1 MYCVPVL
8 RKKDSD
14 PEPLLI
20 ILLQIMAFFLKM
32 TKILELNLPQFFLH
46 SKRKKTLKKM
56 LLDLNPYCSQSWDPD
71 FIKGRIRTRILKM
84 RIRNTVT
91 AHWAKL
97 QKTRKATLKYLQSYN
112 PLLKYAQKVVAI
124 CI

>member
-91 AHWAKL
+91 AHWAK
-97 QKTRKATLKYLQSYN
+97 
-112 PLLKYAQKVVAI
+112 
-124 CI
+124 